1 MGVCRRHAVMTLDE
15 LVAGY
20 AAATGCRYTA
30 EKDACQATL
39 TVEGLEIQAAVLRGS
54 GMLVLQT
61 GVALLPVHGR
71 EAFCLQLLAANN
83 LFSQTLGLALGVDTD
98 LELVT
103 LQVSWELAALDEER
117 FARLMGNLLVVASDW
132 MVRLDAWRPDESAA
146 NTSEAEGEGG
156 LPFELQFL
164 RV

>member
-1 MGVCRRHAVMTLDE
+1 MTLDE

-20 AAATGCRYTA
+20 AAAAGCRYTA
-30 EKDACQATL
+30 EKGACQATL

-71 EAFCLQLLAANN
+71 EEFCLQLLAANN
-83 LFSQTLGLALGVDTD
+83 LFSQTLGFTLGVDTA

-103 LQVSWELAALDEER
+103 VQVTWELAALDAER
-117 FARLMGNLLVVASDW
+117 FACLMGNLLAVASDW
-132 MVRLDAWRPDESAA
+132 MIRLDAWRPDESAA
-146 NTSEAEGEGG
+146 NDSGTAGEGG